1 MCLSTVG
8 HLRGLWSGSYPR
20 ILAAKNFFFLQT
32 TGMIGVIVFLVKFIC
47 PRNLFAATKN
57 NNHDCMFLL
66 CHVRVSERIHT
77 L

>member
-1 MCLSTVG
+1 MCLSKVG
-8 HLRGLWSGSYPR
+8 IYVAFGQAHIRELLPQ
-20 ILAAKNFFFLQT
+20 KTFFLQT

-66 CHVRVSERIHT
+66 CHVRVSE
-77 L
+77 